1 MRMSD
6 LRLVSPKNL
15 SVLYLALNANK
26 TKGRSSYQKKYL
38 RTIEL
43 YSKIKIKS
51 SNQKTEVQGQY
62 ES

>member
-1 MRMSD
+1 M
-6 LRLVSPKNL
+6 SPKNL

-26 TKGRSSYQKKYL
+26 TKGRSSYQNKYL
-38 RTIEL
+38 KTIEL
-43 YSKIKIKS
+43 YSKIKIKWLS